1 MELLSETGRG
11 GAPIAAATPIFVPLA
26 DPAGSRGGRYGYY
39 FVATAAASRRARA
52 TAYRLIPA
60 ATEAFRDSTMDV
72 IGMPAI
78 ASHDSRTS
86 RLSPLPSEPS
96 TTISGSVSK
105 PVFKAM
111 ISIQVGKWEHLLR
124 QGSAAAGKV
133 VFLAEQASWKIDQ
146 PKHTVRCHSARSFEP
161 CKVGFR

>member
-1 MELLSETGRG
+1 MGITSWRV
-11 GAPIAAATPIFVPLA
+11 AP
-26 DPAGSRGGRYGYY
+26 GS
-39 FVATAAASRRARA
+39 ARARRNL

-105 PVFKAM
+105 PV
-111 ISIQVGKWEHLLR
+111 SPTSLSPPPSR
-124 QGSAAAGKV
+124 
-133 VFLAEQASWKIDQ
+133 
-146 PKHTVRCHSARSFEP
+146 PTV
-161 CKVGFR
+161 